1 VYSASSQLYANALKK
16 QFSLI
21 STTVTSSTNNT
32 RPPCKKQAAII
43 NYNSDQ
49 SSPDAHPSTPA
60 VTKSPN
66 TQCYSKSP
74 TATTTPNNYAKELLS
89 IKKEISKLK
98 ALITTAVEQFK
109 TAIKTLTAT
118 PWSSM
123 SSKMDTDVEASME
136 QKTHNQNPTDFVS
149 LIQDLKYEIA
159 TIVTKL

>member
-1 VYSASSQLYANALKK
+1 
-16 QFSLI
+16 
-21 STTVTSSTNNT
+21 
-32 RPPCKKQAAII
+32 
-43 NYNSDQ
+43 
-49 SSPDAHPSTPA
+49 
-60 VTKSPN
+60 
-66 TQCYSKSP
+66 
-74 TATTTPNNYAKELLS
+74 LS